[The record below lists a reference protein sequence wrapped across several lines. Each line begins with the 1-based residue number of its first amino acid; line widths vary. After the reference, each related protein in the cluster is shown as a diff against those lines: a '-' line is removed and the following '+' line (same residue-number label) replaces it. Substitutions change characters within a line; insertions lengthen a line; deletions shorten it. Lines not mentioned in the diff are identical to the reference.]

1 MKNSN
6 MFFKNIIKATLF
18 TISGLSL
25 IQASFAQDVAEGA
38 ALFQKNCKSCHAIE
52 RKMVGPALKG
62 ISERHDEKWLLT
74 WIKNAP
80 AMIATGDP
88 AAVKLFNDNNK
99 MMMPPQPML
108 TEGNILSIL
117 AYVKSEEAKTAAPSV
132 PAASG
137 DGTATAAA
145 SGDSSGVSD
154 FMLIGLF
161 IIIVIAFLI
170 IGVLNRIIGTL
181 ERMLAKRRGS
191 SDNGS
196 ESNQNTH

>member
-1 MKNSN
+1 
-6 MFFKNIIKATLF
+6 MFFKNMIKATLF

-154 FMLIGLF
+154 FMLIGLL

-181 ERMLAKRRGS
+181 ERMLAKRRES

-196 ESNQNTH
+196 KSNQNTH